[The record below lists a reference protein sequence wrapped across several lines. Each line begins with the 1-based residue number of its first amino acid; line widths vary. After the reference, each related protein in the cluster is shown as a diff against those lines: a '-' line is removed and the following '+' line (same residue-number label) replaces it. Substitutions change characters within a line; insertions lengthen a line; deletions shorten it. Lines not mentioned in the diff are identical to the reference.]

1 MSYDITEALQKMEE
15 ELIQSMKRNL
25 QRHLDEEDDEGFDW
39 AQWQAEKLNSIAR
52 YRAQNRKIIGDY
64 TSTIP
69 QQIDDMIRK
78 SYETGRQQEE
88 IRILKAIRQGYLA
101 ASAPAVEISTGFF
114 TVNERKLNAL
124 VKATQGEM
132 HKGIS
137 SILRYQDDIYRK
149 TIFRSA
155 AQFNMGGLSLGQAVD
170 AATKDFLAQG
180 IQNIRY
186 KDGRCVN
193 IASYAEMALRTA
205 NLRANIQGEAAKRDA
220 WGICT
225 VKLSAH
231 GSACPKCIPWQGK
244 VYYDDVYSSIPVPKD
259 GKYPLLSTAIE
270 GGALHPN
277 CKNGVHTW
285 FEGINEPPREMTQ
298 EEIDEANRRYDL
310 EQQQRYC
317 ERNVRKYKRMKL
329 GAIDPE
335 NAAKYAAQEQAW
347 RKRLNSLVKENKDVL
362 RIDYRRLKVYDAPAP
377 PAGKPTA
384 VPPSP
389 KPKAAKAK
397 AHTEG
402 VSAEHAVEVAPPATK
417 DNVGYSPE
425 KIEHEEDFK
434 ITKKNISNGFSVNR
448 ELVNAKQYHDKFSGL
463 TEHKAANESVYQQA
477 KKILEDRDGKDTER
491 MAIIDARTGE
501 LLTDNLSVGEDSRFK
516 TGLSF
521 EEYQKIKE
529 SGKRFLILHNHPSS
543 TRPSI
548 TDILTFWKEEKA
560 DASIVVGHDG
570 TVYVI
575 TDMNRKIPLDKLY
588 EKYYND
594 YIAEGYGTDLSRL
607 KATDTIYSLGAF
619 AYKIKSGKDD

>member
-69 QQIDDMIRK
+69 QQIDDMIHK
-78 SYETGRQQEE
+78 SYETGKQQEE

-101 ASAPAVEISTGFF
+101 ASAPAGEIGTGFF

-137 SILRYQDDIYRK
+137 SILRYQEDIYRK

-244 VYYDDVYSSIPVPKD
+244 VYYDDVYGSVPVPKD

-347 RKRLNSLVKENKDVL
+347 RKRLNSLVKENSDVL
-362 RIDYRRLKVYDAPAP
+362 RIDYRRLKVYDAPVP
-377 PAGKPTA
+377 PAGKTAA
-384 VPPSP
+384 VPPTP

-397 AHTEG
+397 VHTEG
-402 VSAEHAVEVAPPATK
+402 ASSGHAVEVTPPATK
-417 DNVGYSPE
+417 DNVGYSLE
-425 KIEHEEDFK
+425 KIRGK
-434 ITKKNISNGFSVNR
+434 SLT
-448 ELVNAKQYHDKFSGL
+448 SGADSGII
-463 TEHKAANESVYQQA
+463 KDGRVVAAV
-477 KKILEDRDGKDTER
+477 
-491 MAIIDARTGE
+491 
-501 LLTDNLSVGEDSRFK
+501 
-516 TGLSF
+516 
-521 EEYQKIKE
+521 E
-529 SGKRFLILHNHPSS
+529 SGKISLNLNPEKQNPHIYGSPAYDEKEHKSYFTVSIEELQEIVSRYHGTGNVLVKKNGQIKEIIEVEKDIGVCIDEKTGEPICS
-543 TRPSI
+543 TNEAVIHYSKKR
-548 TDILTFWKEEKA
+548 TH
-560 DASIVVGHDG
+560 IVPK
-570 TVYVI
+570 
-575 TDMNRKIPLDKLY
+575 R
-588 EKYYND
+588 
-594 YIAEGYGTDLSRL
+594 
-607 KATDTIYSLGAF
+607 
-619 AYKIKSGKDD
+619 KDDAE